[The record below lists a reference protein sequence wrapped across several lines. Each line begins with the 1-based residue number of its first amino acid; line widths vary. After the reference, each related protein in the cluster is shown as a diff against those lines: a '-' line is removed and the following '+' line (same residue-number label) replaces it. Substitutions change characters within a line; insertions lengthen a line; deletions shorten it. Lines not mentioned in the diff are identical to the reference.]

1 MLAVLTG
8 EDLAADKVGGLI
20 CGWMIHSKDG
30 TPMKA
35 GPHPAL
41 ALGKVRYVGDHVAVV
56 VAETLAQAKDAAEAI
71 AVDYETLPAV
81 VDAAEA
87 QTSLAQ
93 IHEVAPDNTVFRWH
107 LGDKAAVDQAFAAAK
122 HVTKLDIA
130 NNRLVP
136 NAIEPRAA
144 IGEYDPGNDGY
155 TLHTTSQNPH
165 VARLVLSA
173 FIGIAPEHK
182 LRVVAPD
189 VGGGFGSKIFIYAE
203 ETVCLWAAKKV
214 GRPVKWN
221 GDRTEAFL
229 CDAHGRDHV
238 THAEMAIGRGRQDP
252 RRSGSRPSPISAPI
266 SRPSPPRCRP
276 ISTRRCCPAST
287 TSRRSIA
294 RSTAS
299 TPTPRRSTPIA
310 AQDGRRRPSWSSAW
324 SRSRRARSAWIRRSS
339 AGATTSRSSRT
350 RRR

>member
-71 AVDYETLPAV
+71 AVDYEALPAV

-87 QTSLAQ
+87 QTSPAQ

-144 IGEYDPGNDGY
+144 IGEYDPGNEA
-155 TLHTTSQNPH
+155 TPSTPR
-165 VARLVLSA
+165 ART
-173 FIGIAPEHK
+173 
-182 LRVVAPD
+182 RMWR
-189 VGGGFGSKIFIYAE
+189 GS
-203 ETVCLWAAKKV
+203 C
-214 GRPVKWN
+214 
-221 GDRTEAFL
+221 
-229 CDAHGRDHV
+229 
-238 THAEMAIGRGRQDP
+238 
-252 RRSGSRPSPISAPI
+252 SRPSSA
-266 SRPSPPRCRP
+266 SRPSTSC
-276 ISTRRCCPAST
+276 AS
-287 TSRRSIA
+287 SRRTSAAASA
-294 RSTAS
+294 RRSS
-299 TPTPRRSTPIA
+299 STPRR
-310 AQDGRRRPSWSSAW
+310 
-324 SRSRRARSAWIRRSS
+324 RSASGRQRRS
-339 AGATTSRSSRT
+339 AGR
-350 RRR
+350 